1 MEDYGLEDHIY
12 ELNYQSAKIAKDVAF
27 EFNDSKYV
35 AGSIG
40 PTNKTASMSPDVNDP
55 GFRAIHFDE
64 LVSSYKE
71 QINGLHEGG
80 CDILFIE
87 TVFDTLNAKAAIV
100 ATKKVLREK
109 NIDLPIMISG
119 TITDLSGR
127 TLSGQTVEAF
137 WTSIKHAEPVC
148 VGLNCA
154 LGPSDLR
161 PYVEK
166 LAKIA
171 KTNVHCYP
179 NAGLPNEFGEYD
191 ETPEMMCEHIEEWC
205 KSGLV
210 NIVGG
215 CCGTDTCL
223 LYTSDAADE

>member
-1 MEDYGLEDHIY
+1 ML
-12 ELNYQSAKIAKDVAF
+12 
-27 EFNDSKYV
+27 
-35 AGSIG
+35 
-40 PTNKTASMSPDVNDP
+40 
-55 GFRAIHFDE
+55 
-64 LVSSYKE
+64 
-71 QINGLHEGG
+71 
-80 CDILFIE
+80 
-87 TVFDTLNAKAAIV
+87 
-100 ATKKVLREK
+100 
-109 NIDLPIMISG
+109 
-119 TITDLSGR
+119 
-127 TLSGQTVEAF
+127 
-137 WTSIKHAEPVC
+137 
-148 VGLNCA
+148 

-215 CCGTDTCL
+215 CCGTDTHHIEHFVKL
-223 LYTSDAADE
+223 LPKNYHETIKYNIPTNSHHLADWNNLQLHLKVILR